1 MAYPAVRIKCPPVTV
16 HASTRRIPFK
26 LTAMLLSFTKTVKP
40 KGEIVSIVK
49 RMRSLQGVGI
59 LANRTT
65 RDGGPEFRRY
75 NLVYGFNGSGKS
87 TLSRVF
93 ACLERGHHHDEMPE
107 GSRFEVEMDDGT
119 VYGSPENLQGVE
131 GRICVFNTDF
141 IERNLQ
147 WKAGRAASIFYISEQ
162 QAEAAAELERKQA
175 TLSARRETVAAELET
190 ARARARALSAH
201 KTERARTI
209 SAALHVTGRR
219 YEAPQLQSDYDNLT
233 VDRTNILTEEALN
246 DLEDVARQAAPPP
259 PLDKVRDWSHELGRA
274 IERARSF
281 AALSLAQTAF
291 EEIERHPTMVPW
303 LKAGHEFHSRHDL
316 ETCLFCANPLS
327 EERKL
332 QLAAVLDD
340 RLSGL
345 MDELGGAQEAIR
357 LAATGVMARDR
368 WPAVVDLEGS
378 LRIPFSGARD
388 ELEVVSKTAEE
399 IAREAERI
407 TVERLAKPTL
417 TVTHCLPNPAVVDA
431 ICADVRQKVAAL
443 NEIVDRHNAAVA
455 DFVNSQSSAR
465 EAIKKHYIAE
475 SFGEYASLKD
485 EASKAQS
492 VADAGAAEVA
502 QLEADVV
509 DLTAKVRAHG
519 PAAEQITKLIQAY
532 LGHGELTVFP
542 ADEGYELHRHGKV
555 VNGSPSEGEKTAIAL
570 CYFLSTFEA
579 DGRDI
584 KDLIIVIDDPISSL
598 DTKAMNY
605 ASTLIRSRVEGA
617 AQVFILTHNQHCMN
631 EFKKGWKKREK
642 ATEDKPATAAFLFID
657 VCMPEQSDRR
667 EARLVELPRHL
678 KGYDSEYHFLCSKVL
693 QFEASGAGHF
703 EYWFM
708 MPNVIRR
715 VLEVFLGFKEPGS
728 HPIEQKLEALNE
740 RLPDL
745 DPVRMKALERL
756 VQVES
761 HSDSMDDLISHSSM
775 TVEETRDA
783 NSALLAFM
791 AKADPRHTEVIRSQC
806 KP

>member
-1 MAYPAVRIKCPPVTV
+1 MVV
-16 HASTRRIPFK
+16 
-26 LTAMLLSFTKTVKP
+26 SFTIGVKS
-40 KGEIVSIVK
+40 KGGVVAIIK
-49 RMRSLQGVGI
+49 RTRSLQGVGI
-59 LANRTT
+59 FANRTA

-93 ACLERGHHHDEMPE
+93 ACLERGRHHDEMPE
-107 GSRFEVEMDDGT
+107 GCRFEVEMDDGT
-119 VYGSPENLQGVE
+119 VYGSTDNLQGVE
-131 GRICVFNTDF
+131 ERVCVFNTDF
-141 IERNLQ
+141 IERSLQ

-162 QAEAAAELERKQA
+162 QAEAAGELERKQA
-175 TLSARRETVAAELET
+175 TLGARRDTAAAELET

-219 YEAPQLQSDYDNLT
+219 YEAPQLQSDYDNLK
-233 VDRTNILTEEALN
+233 VDGGNVLAEEELN

-259 PLDKVRDWSHELGRA
+259 PLDQVRDWSQELVRA
-274 IERARSF
+274 IEGARSF
-281 AALSLAQTAF
+281 ADLSVAQTAL
-291 EEIERHPTMVPW
+291 EEIERHPAMVPW
-303 LKAGHEFHSRHDL
+303 LKAGHEFHSGHDL
-316 ETCLFCANPLS
+316 ETCLFCANPLT
-327 EERKL
+327 EKRKL
-332 QLAAVLDD
+332 QLAAALDD
-340 RLSGL
+340 RLSRL
-345 MDELGGAQEAIR
+345 MDELGGAQEAVRI
-357 LAATGVMARDR
+357 AVSGVVARDR
-368 WPAVVDLEGS
+368 WPAVADLEGS
-378 LRIPFSGARD
+378 LRTPFNKAKE
-388 ELEVVSKTAEE
+388 ELEEVSKAAED

-407 TVERLAKPTL
+407 IVERLARPTL
-417 TVTHCLPNPAVVDA
+417 AVTHGLPEPAVVDA
-431 ICADVRQKVAAL
+431 ACAGVRQKVAAL
-443 NEIVDRHNAAVA
+443 NELVDRHNAAVA
-455 DFVNSQSSAR
+455 DFANSQSAAR
-465 EAIKKHYIAE
+465 EVIKKHYIAQ
-475 SFGEYASLKD
+475 SFGEYAGLKD

-492 VADAGAAEVA
+492 VADEGAAEVA
-502 QLEADVV
+502 QLEADVA

-519 PAAEQITKLIQAY
+519 PAAEQITKLVRAY

-555 VNGSPSEGEKTAIAL
+555 VNGPPSEGEKTAIAL

-584 KDLIIVIDDPISSL
+584 KDLIIVVDDPISSL

-631 EFKKGWKKREK
+631 EFKKGWKNREK
-642 ATEDKPATAAFLFID
+642 GTDDKPATAVFLFID
-657 VCMPEQSDRR
+657 VSMPEQSDRR

-693 QFEASGAGHF
+693 QFEAADTGHS

-728 HPIEQKLEALNE
+728 HSIEQKLETLTK

-761 HSDSMDDLISHSSM
+761 HSDSLDDLISHSSM

-783 NSALLAFM
+783 NSALLALM
-791 AKADPRHTEVIRSQC
+791 AEADARHTEVIRSQC